1 MLAGLLHTED
11 RPPSLC
17 MRHGIPKKQLT
28 YKDRAMYSGG
38 VRNPGSKVSHKQSGL
53 GKVKLPPLCLL
64 NTRADIAF
72 SKSVYRDQTS
82 REDEGPGLV
91 LAILQL

>member
-1 MLAGLLHTED
+1 MHETWD
-11 RPPSLC
+11 
-17 MRHGIPKKQLT
+17 PKKQLT

-38 VRNPGSKVSHKQSGL
+38 VRNPGSKASHKQSGL

-64 NTRADIAF
+64 STRADIAF

>member
-1 MLAGLLHTED
+1 MHETWD
-11 RPPSLC
+11 
-17 MRHGIPKKQLT
+17 PKKQLT
-28 YKDRAMYSGG
+28 YKDRAMYSG
-38 VRNPGSKVSHKQSGL
+38 GSKVSHKQSGL

-82 REDEGPGLV
+82 REDEGPRLV